1 MKWISVSGIRE
12 AEAIAFAQ
20 RNLPSYTAMCRAGAA
35 VARRAQRIVAL
46 ANLRTIVVLSGPGN
60 NGGDGFV
67 AARCL
72 AEDGYQVEVCLTCVP
87 ARLKGDAERAWH
99 DLQAAGVPTRI
110 LPSADAW
117 QESPWL
123 DPAVAP
129 RRALLIDA
137 LLGIGSRGVPVG
149 PVAAAIHWINGT
161 SADCPVLSVDV
172 PSGLDA
178 DAGTAPGEAVRADA
192 TITFSRPKLG
202 FSNPA
207 ARPYI
212 GDLTVADIGIPGD
225 LLDVHCQAASDGVE
239 LLAAPE
245 IRNILRP
252 ERRLDSHK
260 RAYGHACIVGG
271 CERYPHAPIL
281 SALAAYRAGCGL
293 VTLAVN
299 PCSRPAAAHW
309 VPEAIFADPL
319 TPATNLSDY
328 DAIAI
333 GPGMGRFDALA
344 FDLLKA
350 LVSDPAAPRTV
361 VDADALTALAA
372 LRQSGWAPDGSTL
385 RLILTPHPGEAARL
399 LGCTPAEIQSDR
411 PAAARA
417 IAANYHAIAVLKGH
431 NTLVAEPGGRVRMCM
446 GGNPGMATAGTGDLL
461 TGLIAGLLARGL
473 GTEDAA
479 CLGVYHHALAGDA
492 AAFAHGQESLIA
504 SDLFAT
510 LRL

>member
-46 ANLRTIVVLSGPGN
+46 ANLRTIVVLAGPGN

-87 ARLKGDAERAWH
+87 ARLKGDAARAWH
-99 DLQAAGVPTRI
+99 DLQAAGVPARI

-117 QESPWL
+117 QASPWL

-149 PVAAAIHWINGT
+149 PVAAAIHWVNGT

-225 LLDVHCQAASDGVE
+225 LLDAHCQDASDGVE

-245 IRNILRP
+245 IRTILRP
-252 ERRLDSHK
+252 DRRLDSHK
-260 RAYGHACIVGG
+260 RSYGHACVVGG

-309 VPEAIFADPL
+309 VPEDIFA
-319 TPATNLSDY
+319 AT
-328 DAIAI
+328 
-333 GPGMGRFDALA
+333 
-344 FDLLKA
+344 
-350 LVSDPAAPRTV
+350 
-361 VDADALTALAA
+361 
-372 LRQSGWAPDGSTL
+372 
-385 RLILTPHPGEAARL
+385 
-399 LGCTPAEIQSDR
+399 
-411 PAAARA
+411 
-417 IAANYHAIAVLKGH
+417 
-431 NTLVAEPGGRVRMCM
+431 
-446 GGNPGMATAGTGDLL
+446 
-461 TGLIAGLLARGL
+461 
-473 GTEDAA
+473 
-479 CLGVYHHALAGDA
+479 
-492 AAFAHGQESLIA
+492 
-504 SDLFAT
+504 
-510 LRL
+510 